1 VHCANFGK
9 THTHKRTRACAIGI
23 LACVRCACGRKSS
36 VRMCVRVTQKI
47 VATHSLEFFEKLFGN
62 VLDFVLEILVEFFG
76 RNFWEEFLGGIFGED
91 FFGRIFWEDFF
102 GRIFLGGIFREEF
115 FGRNSLL
122 KLKSAKLFEY

>member
-1 VHCANFGK
+1 M
-9 THTHKRTRACAIGI
+9 RASEVLGG
-23 LACVRCACGRKSS
+23 LRSRKETSPKGFS
-36 VRMCVRVTQKI
+36 ASKCDVWNWIFSK
-47 VATHSLEFFEKLFGN
+47 SWEFFEKLFGN